1 MLCSYEGGM
10 EPVERVVETLEEVA
24 ARRDPTE
31 KVPLMKQPTKAQYI
45 TPLPAEA
52 VTGSNLKQNPEGFQP
67 K

>member
-1 MLCSYEGGM
+1 M
-10 EPVERVVETLEEVA
+10 ERVVETLEEVA
-24 ARRDPTE
+24 ARRDPAE

-52 VTGSNLKQNPEGFQP
+52 VSGSNLKQNPEGFQP